1 MKKENLNLIA
11 RLVNEIFLDPRAL
24 KLAIE
29 VLNEEKRKAG
39 LSPSDLYYIGM
50 ADTAS
55 WWWCTRKSILAN
67 KKMEPEFFLAHL
79 SDRIEYSMILGYL
92 PVESRP
98 LEDITPKLPELKWED
113 IEHVLKIK
121 SEDLQEISDEEVD
134 LLALM
139 QGDTEAKREGIR
151 AHYRIAEQYPTIR
164 WAFRWKDF
172 MVAGVPDGITDSFV
186 YEFKTTKDK
195 FLLNYMKP
203 VAFTQ
208 ADLYANF
215 FRRPLKRVQIYLRET
230 GEMLT
235 WIEATDEENA
245 RTTLEKF
252 REAVRENKAPK
263 MPASWKC
270 RKCEFKQECIS
281 SFG

>member
-11 RLVNEIFLDPRAL
+11 RLVDEIFLDPRAL

-29 VLNEEKRKAG
+29 VLNEEKREAG

-55 WWWCTRKSILAN
+55 WWWCARKSILAN

-79 SDRIEYSMILGYL
+79 SDRIEYSMILEYL
-92 PVESRP
+92 PVESRS
-98 LEDITPKLPELKWED
+98 LEDIVPRLPELKWED

-139 QGDTEAKREGIR
+139 EGDTEAKREGIR

-164 WAFRWKDF
+164 WAFRWRDF

-208 ADLYANF
+208 ADLYAHF

-235 WIEATDEENA
+235 WTEAADEENA

-281 SFG
+281 SFD